1 MSYYTDWE
9 EVEGLEAFAPM
20 NEISPNLWL
29 GDLKSAMDTVTLKKK
44 NIRSIV
50 SVLPRKLPIDEVRG
64 NVTCNLFKSN
74 MSTSK

>member
-20 NEISPNLWL
+20 HEIIPNLWL
-29 GDLKSAMDTVTLKKK
+29 GDLKSAMDTVTLKEK

-64 NVTCNLFKSN
+64 NVTCKLFKSN